1 MSHRQ
6 SFHRRIKLK
15 HITIQRGFCLKR
27 TCNYGLLYLNF
38 QMVSWWFG
46 YMKKNY
52 VAFRNYCSFQNA
64 ILFVNVVLFVLVYV
78 PYTAVY
84 FWTLQTRAA
93 RCFDYVKVNI
103 FYWSWCCIER
113 SLEIFAVN
121 IEGNHCYLC
130 SWGCFSSFDD
140 ITLRHQT

>member
-1 MSHRQ
+1 MLLFNNSLDICPFPQ
-6 SFHRRIKLK
+6 VKVGKESPIKIINSRVTSLFRPFFISVFVCK
-15 HITIQRGFCLKR
+15 VCHIDSLSTEGLNSSILLSKEVFCLKR

-38 QMVSWWFG
+38 QMVSWCFG

-84 FWTLQTRAA
+84 F
-93 RCFDYVKVNI
+93 
-103 FYWSWCCIER
+103 
-113 SLEIFAVN
+113 
-121 IEGNHCYLC
+121 
-130 SWGCFSSFDD
+130 
-140 ITLRHQT
+140 